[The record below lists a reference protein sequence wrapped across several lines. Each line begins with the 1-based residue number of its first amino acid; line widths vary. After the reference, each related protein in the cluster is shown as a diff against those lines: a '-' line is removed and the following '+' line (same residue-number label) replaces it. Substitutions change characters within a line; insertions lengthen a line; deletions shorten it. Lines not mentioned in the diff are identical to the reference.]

1 MKRRR
6 SHDVVRVRVPGEQ
19 TPLFHVPGAHGG
31 WFVSLLFGFGT
42 SVDVRVQDLRK
53 LIGGSRG
60 EVIIARRLT
69 VSELKVFE
77 RERGD
82 SDAAVHG
89 HLVTKEEL
97 RFVRPRRRPRRA

>member
-1 MKRRR
+1 M
-6 SHDVVRVRVPGEQ
+6 
-19 TPLFHVPGAHGG
+19 
-31 WFVSLLFGFGT
+31 
-42 SVDVRVQDLRK
+42 QDLRK

-69 VSELKVFE
+69 GAELKVFE

-89 HLVTKEEL
+89 HLITKEEL
-97 RFVRPRRRPRRA
+97 MISDNYFCRSTTIRFAGSSTSGQPR